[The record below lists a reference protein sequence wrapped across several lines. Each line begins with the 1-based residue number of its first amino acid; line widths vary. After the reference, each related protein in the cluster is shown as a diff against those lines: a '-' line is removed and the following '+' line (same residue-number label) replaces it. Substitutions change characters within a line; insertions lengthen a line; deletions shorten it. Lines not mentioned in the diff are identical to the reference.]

1 MIINHEVRP
10 ATEPPTDMVVSL
22 WQPIMPMKKLLLVL
36 PVLGFAFS
44 ACNKSDSTASS
55 ADQTFAQKT
64 EAAAKN
70 AAEQTKDMAIDAK
83 DAIHGKLVDW
93 KLTPDDI
100 KADFKNGGRIV
111 RSKTS
116 SATTKAGAIF
126 DNAKVVTVINAK
138 LVGDSRL
145 SAIKINV
152 DADQGVVTLKGTVK
166 SFDLIG
172 RAMALAL
179 DTDDVTQVVSLLT
192 VEAP

>member
-1 MIINHEVRP
+1 MTAGHELRP
-10 ATEPPTDMVVSL
+10 ATEPVADIVVSHR
-22 WQPIMPMKKLLLVL
+22 QPNLPMKKLLLIL

-55 ADQTFAQKT
+55 SDQTFAQKT

-70 AAEQTKDMAIDAK
+70 AAEQTKDMAVDAK

-93 KLTPDDI
+93 KLTADDI
-100 KADFKNGGRIV
+100 KADFKNGGRVV
-111 RSKTS
+111 RSKTA
-116 SATTKAGAIF
+116 SASTKAGAMF

-138 LVGDSRL
+138 LLADSQL
-145 SAIKINV
+145 SALKINV
-152 DADQGVVTLKGTVK
+152 DASQGVVTLKGTVK
-166 SFDLIG
+166 SYDLIG

-192 VEAP
+192 VEMP